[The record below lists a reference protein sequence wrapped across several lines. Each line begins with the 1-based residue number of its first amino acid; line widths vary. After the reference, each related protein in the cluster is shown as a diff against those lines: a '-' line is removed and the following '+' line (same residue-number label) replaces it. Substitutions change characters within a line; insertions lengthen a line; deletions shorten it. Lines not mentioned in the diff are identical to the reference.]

1 MLIGLF
7 SYMRIGQG
15 YESIKI
21 PRITSNLVSHSLI
34 FPFGFASQRISMEFI
49 AFISYMTCKTTVGT
63 NRSFFLGMPSSF
75 ATIMIQKST
84 FVLINKHSNSCF
96 KIVSNVAMTNIP
108 PFLFLQNQGAY
119 IAQSGKWL
127 NQQDL
132 TNEIAITIIQTHQE
146 MKNMFLIL
154 SIQLRSFGST
164 STSTRTNNKRLIIGK
179 LIPQCFEFDEVRTN

>member
-21 PRITSNLVSHSLI
+21 PKITGNLVSHSLI
-34 FPFGFASQRISMEFI
+34 FPFGFASWRIFMEFI

-75 ATIMIQKST
+75 ATIMIQKLT
-84 FVLINKHSNSCF
+84 FVLINKHSSSCF

-119 IAQSGKWL
+119 IAQSRKWL

-132 TNEIAITIIQTHQE
+132 TNEIAITII
-146 MKNMFLIL
+146 
-154 SIQLRSFGST
+154 
-164 STSTRTNNKRLIIGK
+164 
-179 LIPQCFEFDEVRTN
+179 